1 MAGNL
6 KRLRIFAAG
15 FGFPAIFVMPVFS
28 FQSELLTPQTA
39 TTSALRMVV
48 GFNGIS
54 LLVRNEQEV
63 LALKSWQ
70 LNRTEQDFQ
79 AVESELRTIFGSE
92 RLLDLHFKT
101 KTCILSSADSTLVPR
116 RLFDPENLEQYFKLL
131 LRPKLE
137 LTYGF
142 EKLEAFDCYLVWAV
156 ETSLGQLCKSYFS
169 NENLIHL
176 GGPLLQAYHHLAPV
190 EGYGVFANLR
200 GQKVHIAVFER
211 RNLVFFNA
219 FEFNKPTDLL
229 YFILLSYKQFELNPL
244 EIPLT
249 LSGTL
254 IEDSEIFRLLFRYVR
269 PLRFPPLPD
278 EFQLPREAK
287 SLPAHYW
294 FDLATV

>member
-1 MAGNL
+1 
-6 KRLRIFAAG
+6 
-15 FGFPAIFVMPVFS
+15 MPVFS
-28 FQSELLTPQTA
+28 FQSELLTHQTA
-39 TTSALRMVV
+39 ITSALRMVV
-48 GFNGIS
+48 GVNGVALS
-54 LLVRNEQEV
+54 VRNNQEI

-70 LNRTEQDFQ
+70 LSGAEQDYQ

-101 KTCILSSADSTLVPR
+101 KTCVLSSADCTLVPR

-131 LRPKLE
+131 LRPKFE
-137 LTYGF
+137 LSYGF

-156 ETSLGQLCKSYFS
+156 DTGLAQLCKSYFS
-169 NENLIHL
+169 GEKLIHL
-176 GGPLLQAYHHLAPV
+176 GGSLLQAYQPLAPD

-219 FEFNKPTDLL
+219 FDFNKPGDLL
-229 YFILLSYKQFELNPL
+229 YFILLAYKQFELNPL

-254 IEDSEIFRLLFRYVR
+254 IEDSDIFRLLFRYIR
-269 PLRFPPLPD
+269 PLRFPPLPVD
-278 EFQLPREAK
+278 FQMPAEAN